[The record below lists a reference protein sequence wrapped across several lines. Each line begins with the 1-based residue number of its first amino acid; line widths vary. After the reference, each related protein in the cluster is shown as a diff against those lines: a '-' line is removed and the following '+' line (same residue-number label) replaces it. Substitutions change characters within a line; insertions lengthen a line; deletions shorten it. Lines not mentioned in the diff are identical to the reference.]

1 MKRSNRL
8 AACLTAVSV
17 LFALA
22 FLTSS
27 VSGQDGAWLFVRADY
42 GFRNQRAD
50 VTGLVRDLIL
60 HGGVHGQISVN
71 NQTMGGDPFPG
82 ADKVLRIFARDAH
95 NQDREFDYVE
105 GAFVPAGL
113 FAVPQ
118 PPDRDDRTDRDDRDD
133 HGRGGDDR
141 DHGDWNRLTIVNGF
155 YGVQGRMVSVTDR
168 LQGMVRNGQL
178 SVVANNA
185 SMGGDPAPGGN
196 KLLIVV
202 YQYHGQQQAMAASEG
217 HLLALP

>member
-1 MKRSNRL
+1 MKRSNRV
-8 AACLTAVSV
+8 AVCLTAVSLLLV
-17 LFALA
+17 LA
-22 FLTSS
+22 FLTSN

-60 HGGVHGQISVN
+60 HGGVHGQISVS

-82 ADKVLRIFARDAH
+82 ADKVLRIFARDAR
-95 NQDREFDYVE
+95 NEDREFDYVE

-113 FAVPQ
+113 FMVERPG
-118 PPDRDDRTDRDDRDD
+118 DRDDQAGRDD
-133 HGRGGDDR
+133 HDNHGRGDDR
-141 DHGDWNRLTIVNGF
+141 DRGDWNRLTIVNGF

-168 LQGMVRNGQL
+168 LQSMVHNGQL